1 MSQSDERPTPV
12 PLGTF
17 TTRLPEDLKRRLK
30 IFSVLNDQSSQ
41 DVVRIALQ
49 EYLDRNEQT

>member
-30 IFSVLNDQSSQ
+30 IFSVLSDQSSQ
-41 DVVRIALQ
+41 DVVRIALE
-49 EYLDRNEQT
+49 EYLDRNDQT